1 MTSAKMKPDGMK
13 KAPAIEDDV
22 EGHRLAKPS
31 PDGMKKAPAIEDD
44 VEGHNFGTLNPILA
58 RDLMRSKERDI
69 ERAASRNNLVSEAKR
84 APTRKA

>member
-1 MTSAKMKPDGMK
+1 
-13 KAPAIEDDV
+13 
-22 EGHRLAKPS
+22 
-31 PDGMKKAPAIEDD
+31 
-44 VEGHNFGTLNPILA
+44 LNPILA